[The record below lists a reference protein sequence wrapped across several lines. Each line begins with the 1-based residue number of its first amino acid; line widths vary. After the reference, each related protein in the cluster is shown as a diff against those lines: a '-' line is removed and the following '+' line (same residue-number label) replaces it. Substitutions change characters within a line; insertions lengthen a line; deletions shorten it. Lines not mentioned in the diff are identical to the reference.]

1 MSAWTNAGFPFGFRF
16 RNPRDVFYSICC
28 AMAERTTINSQTEDF
43 YFENRRDEVFYKKN
57 PPRPFQA
64 KDQLNGYW
72 TSNSETVFQFMKN
85 RILQIASCYC
95 DPDKAYDFDNYPNL
109 ENWTAESLEDK
120 LKEKYVKFTRFC
132 DREKYLLF
140 IYHVLNLCTVKRAEV
155 TIEYGCEKYRD
166 TGDRYYYYGDL
177 DKAKSYLISRDFSL
191 YHSYNPANKLNVYR
205 YDSGDYKL
213 SQHKIRFLS
222 WIDENRPCDIT
233 FYGFASDY
241 QIDEFYNFGVDYIK
255 KNKWF
260 RVGEPNITEEIEK
273 KLRVSR
279 ELDIP
284 DNKLPASIP
293 ELERRTGYSIGF
305 SSGVNTDNMSGVDA
319 DKMPYAYAVRDQRN
333 YLKFVDKA

>member
-1 MSAWTNAGFPFGFRF
+1 MSAWTDAGFPFGFRF

-64 KDQLNGYW
+64 KNYLNGYS

-85 RILQIASCYC
+85 RIMQIASCYC
-95 DPDKAYDFDNYPNL
+95 DPDKAYDFENYPNL

-120 LKEKYVKFTRFC
+120 LKEKYVKFTPFC

-140 IYHVLNLCTVKRAEV
+140 IYHVLNLCTVKRAAV
-155 TIEYGCEKYRD
+155 VPEYGCGKYRFAWGRN
-166 TGDRYYYYGDL
+166 GDEYYNMNEAKNDIV
-177 DKAKSYLISRDFSL
+177 KADFSL
-191 YHSYNPANKLNVYR
+191 TDFGNPINAVSVYTKDNG
-205 YDSGDYKL
+205 YFTLYQYKP
-213 SQHKIRFLS
+213 RFLS

-241 QIDEFYNFGVDYIK
+241 TVDEFYNFGADYIK
-255 KNKWF
+255 RNKWF
-260 RVGEPNITEEIEK
+260 RVGETNITEEING

-284 DNKLPASIP
+284 DSILPASIP
-293 ELERRTGYSIGF
+293 VPDRHKSYKIGF
-305 SSGVNTDNMSGVDA
+305 SSGTDSYD
-319 DKMPYAYAVRDQRN
+319 MPYAYAVRDQRN
-333 YLKFVDKA
+333 YLKYVDNSMKY